1 MATGIQGYIGIGKE
15 TDWGT
20 PVASTTFVS
29 ATESITE
36 ERVRL
41 REPMTFGTRSTL
53 PAVEGRTRITGAING
68 LHARPDLLGVFLR
81 AALGNPT
88 SSIAPAPFEHVFTP
102 KTAKHSA
109 LAALPPYSVTVQR
122 GSLRHR
128 YGGGQLNQL
137 VLRQAADEALA
148 IDSDWIFKSV
158 TDVGSA
164 ETIALETNRRFIFR
178 DLTVEKGGNPFPFLE
193 DLTLT
198 FANQLEAEET
208 LNGTREIS
216 SVDFNEK
223 LQVTANMTLTFR
235 DATTYADFKAA
246 TTDAWEFHWVS
257 PDGPE
262 LTIAIPKLQLDTWG
276 APITGPG
283 RMTVDVTATAEFDA
297 VAGHEIEVTL
307 KNDTATY

>member
-20 PVASTTFVS
+20 AVASSTFVS
-29 ATESITE
+29 ATESISE
-36 ERVRL
+36 ERERL

-53 PAVEGRTRITGAING
+53 PAVEGRTRITGGITG

-81 AALGNPT
+81 AALG
-88 SSIAPAPFEHVFTP
+88 APVTTGSGPYEHVFEP

-128 YGGGQLNQL
+128 YGGGQLNTL
-137 VLRQAADEALA
+137 TLRQPSDEALA
-148 IDSDWIFKSV
+148 IDTDWIFKNV
-158 TDVGSA
+158 ADVGSA
-164 ETIALETNRRFIFR
+164 EVIALETNRRFIFR
-178 DLTVEKGGNPFPFLE
+178 DLAVTKGGSPFTFLE

-198 FANQLEAEET
+198 FENQLEAEET
-208 LNGTREIS
+208 LNGSREIS

-223 LQVTANMTLTFR
+223 LQVTASMTLTFR

-246 TTDAWEFHWVS
+246 TTSAWEFKWTS
-257 PDGPE
+257 PDGPV

-276 APITGPG
+276 APISGPG
-283 RMTVDVTATAEFDA
+283 RMTVDVTATAEYDSSD
-297 VAGHEIEVTL
+297 GHEVEVTL
-307 KNDTATY
+307 ENSTATY